1 MLLSIF
7 GDSIMAGVVQEN
19 GRYSRCKDQF
29 IRLEEETGAKLDNHS
44 SFGSTVIKGFGRL
57 EKFLEQ
63 GRLGDFT
70 IIEFGGNDCA
80 YDWAEVAAEPEG
92 EHLSVVPPKEFEKQY
107 ARMIQAVEEAGS
119 IPVAATLPPISSRRY
134 LAHICRDGLD
144 SRAILHWL
152 GDLEAIH
159 RWQEG
164 YSAMVRRV
172 AQGLGCRI
180 LDLRS
185 VFPGSIKEQEKYLCQ
200 DGIHPN
206 RLGQQLMYEQ
216 AVRPL
221 LADR

>member
-29 IRLEEETGAKLDNHS
+29 VRLEEETGARLDNHS

-70 IIEFGGNDCA
+70 LIEFGGNDCA
-80 YDWAEVAAEPEG
+80 YNWAEVAAEPDG
-92 EHLSVVPPKEFEKQY
+92 EHLCVVPPEEFEKQY
-107 ARMIQAVEEAGS
+107 ALMINAVAEAGS

-134 LAHICRDGLD
+134 LAHVCRDGLD

-164 YSAMVRRV
+164 YSAMVRRL
-172 AQGLGCRI
+172 AQSLGCRI

-185 VFPGSIKEQEKYLCQ
+185 VFPASISEQEKYLCQ

-221 LADR
+221 LAAR

>member
-29 IRLEEETGAKLDNHS
+29 IRLEEETGVKLDNHS
-44 SFGSTVIKGFGRL
+44 SFGSTVVKGFERL
-57 EKFLEQ
+57 EKFLAQ
-63 GRLGDFT
+63 GRLGDYT
-70 IIEFGGNDCA
+70 LIEFGGNDCA
-80 YDWAEVAAEPEG
+80 YDWAEVAADPEG
-92 EHLSVVPPKEFEKQY
+92 EHLSVVPPEEFEQEY
-107 ARMIQAVEEAGS
+107 AKMIRTVAEAGS
-119 IPVAATLPPISSRRY
+119 LPVAATLPPISSRRY
-134 LAHICRDGLD
+134 LAHVCRDGLD
-144 SRAILHWL
+144 SRAILRWL

-172 AQGLGCRI
+172 AQSLGCRI

-185 VFPGSIKEQEKYLCQ
+185 VFPDSPEEQEEYLCP

-206 RLGQQLMYEQ
+206 RLGQRLMYEK
-216 AVRPL
+216 AVLPM
-221 LADR
+221 LAEH

>member
-29 IRLEEETGAKLDNHS
+29 IRLEEETGVKLDNHS
-44 SFGSTVIKGFGRL
+44 SFGSTVVKGFGRL
-57 EKFLEQ
+57 EKFLAQ
-63 GRLGDFT
+63 GRLGDYT
-70 IIEFGGNDCA
+70 LIEFGGNDCA
-80 YDWAEVAAEPEG
+80 YDWAEVAADPEG
-92 EHLSVVPPKEFEKQY
+92 EHLSVVPPEEFEQEY
-107 ARMIQAVEEAGS
+107 AKMIRTVAEAGS
-119 IPVAATLPPISSRRY
+119 LPVAATLPPISSRRY
-134 LAHICRDGLD
+134 LAHVCRDGLD
-144 SRAILHWL
+144 SRAILRWL

-172 AQGLGCRI
+172 AQSLGCRI

-185 VFPGSIKEQEKYLCQ
+185 VFPDSPEEQEEYLCP

-206 RLGQQLMYEQ
+206 RLGQRLMYEK
-216 AVRPL
+216 AVLPM
-221 LADR
+221 LAEH

>member
-29 IRLEEETGAKLDNHS
+29 VRLEEETGAKLDNHS
-44 SFGSTVIKGFGRL
+44 SFGSTVVKGFGRL

-70 IIEFGGNDCA
+70 LIEFGGNDCA
-80 YDWAEVAAEPEG
+80 YNWAEVAAKPDG
-92 EHLSVVPPKEFEKQY
+92 EHLCMVPPEEFEKQY
-107 ARMIQAVEEAGS
+107 ALMINAVAEAGS

-134 LAHICRDGLD
+134 LAHVCRDGLD

-164 YSAMVRRV
+164 YSAMVRRL
-172 AQGLGCRI
+172 AQSLGCRI

-185 VFPGSIKEQEKYLCQ
+185 VFPASISEQEKYLCQ

-221 LADR
+221 LAAR

>member
-19 GRYSRCKDQF
+19 GRYSRCKEQF
-29 IRLEEETGAKLDNHS
+29 VRLEEETGVKLDNHS
-44 SFGSTVIKGFGRL
+44 SFGSTVVKGFGRL

-70 IIEFGGNDCA
+70 LIEFGGNDCA
-80 YDWAEVAAEPEG
+80 YDWAEVAAEPEQ
-92 EHLSVVPPKEFEKQY
+92 EHLCVVPPEEFEKEY
-107 ARMIQAVEEAGS
+107 ARMIHAVEEAGS
-119 IPVAATLPPISSRRY
+119 VPVAATLPPISSRRY
-134 LAHICRDGLD
+134 LAHVCRDGLD
-144 SRAILHWL
+144 SKAILHWL

-159 RWQEG
+159 RWQAG

-172 AQGLGCRI
+172 AQSLGCRI

-185 VFPGSIKEQEKYLCQ
+185 VFPASISEQEKYLCQ

-221 LADR
+221 LAAR

>member
-29 IRLEEETGAKLDNHS
+29 IRLEEETGVKLDNHS
-44 SFGSTVIKGFGRL
+44 SFGSTVVKGFGRL
-57 EKFLEQ
+57 EKFLAQ
-63 GRLGDFT
+63 GRLGDYT
-70 IIEFGGNDCA
+70 LIEFGGNDCA
-80 YDWAEVAAEPEG
+80 YDWAEVAADPEG
-92 EHLSVVPPKEFEKQY
+92 EHLSVVPPEEFEQEY
-107 ARMIQAVEEAGS
+107 AKMIRTVAEAGS
-119 IPVAATLPPISSRRY
+119 LPVAATLPPISSRRY
-134 LAHICRDGLD
+134 LAHVCRDGLD

-172 AQGLGCRI
+172 AQSLGCRI

-185 VFPGSIKEQEKYLCQ
+185 VFPDSPEEQEEYLCP

-206 RLGQQLMYEQ
+206 RLGQRLMYEK
-216 AVRPL
+216 AVLPM
-221 LADR
+221 LAEH

>member
-7 GDSIMAGVVQEN
+7 GDSIMAGVIQEN
-19 GRYSRCKDQF
+19 GRYSRCREQF
-29 IRLEEETGAKLDNHS
+29 ARLEVETGAKLDNHS
-44 SFGSTVIKGFGRL
+44 SFGSTVIKGYGRL

-63 GRLGDFT
+63 GQLGEYT
-70 IIEFGGNDCA
+70 LIEFGGNDCA
-80 YDWAEVAAEPEG
+80 YNWAEVAAEPDG
-92 EHLSVVPPKEFEKQY
+92 EHLSVVPPEEFEKQY
-107 ARMIQAVEEAGS
+107 EQMIETVAAAGS

-164 YSAMVRRV
+164 YSARVRSLARS
-172 AQGLGCRI
+172 LGCRI

-185 VFPGSIKEQEKYLCQ
+185 VFPDSIMEQEDYLCQ

-206 RLGQQLMYEQ
+206 RLGQQLMYER
-216 AVRPL
+216 AVRPM
-221 LADR
+221 LAGL

>member
-29 IRLEEETGAKLDNHS
+29 VRLEEETGIKLDNHS

-57 EKFLEQ
+57 EKFLGQ
-63 GRLGDFT
+63 GRLGDYT
-70 IIEFGGNDCA
+70 LIEFGGNDCA
-80 YDWAEVAAEPEG
+80 YDWAEVAADPEG
-92 EHLSVVPPKEFEKQY
+92 EHLCVVPPEEFEQEYSK
-107 ARMIQAVEEAGS
+107 MIKTVEEAGS
-119 IPVAATLPPISSRRY
+119 LPVAATLPPISSKRY
-134 LAHICRDGLD
+134 LAHVCREGLD
-144 SRAILHWL
+144 SGAILHWL

-172 AQGLGCRI
+172 AQSLGCRI

-185 VFPGSIKEQEKYLCQ
+185 VFPDSIEEQEKYLCP

-206 RLGQQLMYEQ
+206 RLGQRLMYEK

-221 LADR
+221 LAQH

>member
-29 IRLEEETGAKLDNHS
+29 IRLEAETGAKLDNHS

-57 EKFLEQ
+57 ENFLSQ
-63 GRLGDFT
+63 GRLGDYT
-70 IIEFGGNDCA
+70 LIEFGGNDCA
-80 YDWAEVAAEPEG
+80 YDWAEVAADPEG
-92 EHLSVVPPKEFEKQY
+92 EHLSVVPPEEFEQEY
-107 ARMIQAVEEAGS
+107 ARMIKTVAEAGS
-119 IPVAATLPPISSRRY
+119 LPVAATLPPISSRRY
-134 LAHICRDGLD
+134 LAHVCRDGLD
-144 SRAILHWL
+144 SRAILRWL

-159 RWQEG
+159 RWQAG

-172 AQGLGCRI
+172 AQSLGCRI

-185 VFPGSIKEQEKYLCQ
+185 VFPGSIEEQEKYLCP

-206 RLGQQLMYEQ
+206 RLGQQLMYEK

-221 LADR
+221 LAER